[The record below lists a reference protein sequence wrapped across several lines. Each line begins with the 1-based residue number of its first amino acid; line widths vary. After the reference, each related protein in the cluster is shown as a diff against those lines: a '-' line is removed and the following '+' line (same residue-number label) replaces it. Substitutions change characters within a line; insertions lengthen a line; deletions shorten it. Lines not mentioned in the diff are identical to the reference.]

1 MHNIICTRKI
11 KNKFF
16 FHSLDIYLHNK
27 IITTM
32 AHKILLTL
40 LLQLTVAF
48 SAFAQTDNIGEYLA
62 QNSKR
67 FLTVKGL
74 ELKPGLR
81 MDDALKAFEAKG
93 WEHSDMFDFV
103 KEKYN
108 VYNLNG
114 TFYKYNNCDIKIFPT
129 GNNKNIVSMVT
140 ISLPERK
147 SFKDLKED
155 YDELKSALN
164 NKYYMFSS
172 TESFDDKYL
181 EESTSDLLKL
191 TALSRNEANFMTE
204 FHLSENKSDDLLG
217 FIRLRID
224 HINVNGQ
231 DFFYVSILY
240 CTYDHIMEQINAVDD
255 L

>member
-1 MHNIICTRKI
+1 M
-11 KNKFF
+11 
-16 FHSLDIYLHNK
+16 HNK

-48 SAFAQTDNIGEYLA
+48 SAFAQSDNIGEYLA

-93 WEHSDMFDFV
+93 WERSEYFDTMKELSDTYF
-103 KEKYN
+103 
-108 VYNLNG
+108 LNG
-114 TFYKYNNCDIKIFPT
+114 TFYNCSNCNIMIMPT
-129 GNNKNIVSMVT
+129 ANNKNI
-140 ISLPERK
+140 IGKIGINLPNRD
-147 SFKDLKED
+147 SFKELKEE
-155 YDELKSALN
+155 YDDLKSALSD
-164 NKYYMFSS
+164 KYHMVSS

-181 EESTSDLLKL
+181 EESTSDILKL
-191 TALSRNEANFMTE
+191 AALSRDEATFMTE
-204 FHLSENKSDDLLG
+204 FRLSENQSDSLLG
-217 FIRLRID
+217 FIRLI
-224 HINVNGQ
+224 INYVNSDNQ
-231 DFFYVSILY
+231 DVFYVSIVY
-240 CTYDHIMEQINAVDD
+240 FTYDFIIEQVNAVND

>member
-1 MHNIICTRKI
+1 MHNT
-11 KNKFF
+11 
-16 FHSLDIYLHNK
+16 

-48 SAFAQTDNIGEYLA
+48 SAFAQSDNIREYLT

-93 WEHSDMFDFV
+93 WERSEYFDTM
-103 KEKYN
+103 KELRGTY
-108 VYNLNG
+108 VLNG
-114 TFYKYNNCDIKIFPT
+114 TFYNRSNCNIMIMPT
-129 GNNKNIVSMVT
+129 ANNKNI
-140 ISLPERK
+140 IGKIGINLPNRD
-147 SFKDLKED
+147 SFKELKEE
-155 YDELKSALN
+155 YDDLKSALSD
-164 NKYYMFSS
+164 KYHMVSS

-181 EESTSDLLKL
+181 EESTSDILKL
-191 TALSRNEANFMTE
+191 AALSRDEATFMTE
-204 FHLSENKSDDLLG
+204 FRLSENQSDSLLG
-217 FIRLRID
+217 FIRLI
-224 HINVNGQ
+224 INYVNSDNQ
-231 DFFYVSILY
+231 DVFYVSIVY
-240 CTYDHIMEQINAVDD
+240 FTYDFIIEQVNAVND

>member
-1 MHNIICTRKI
+1 
-11 KNKFF
+11 
-16 FHSLDIYLHNK
+16 
-27 IITTM
+27 M

-48 SAFAQTDNIGEYLA
+48 SAFAQSDNIGEYLA

-93 WEHSDMFDFV
+93 WERSKLFDIV
-103 KEKYN
+103 KELN
-108 VYNLNG
+108 GVYALKG
-114 TFYKYNNCDIKIFPT
+114 TFYNRSDCNIVIIPT
-129 GNNKNIVSMVT
+129 ENNKKIVGT
-140 ISLPERK
+140 IGINLPNRD
-147 SFKDLKED
+147 SFKDLKEE
-155 YDELKSALN
+155 YDDLKSALSD
-164 NKYYMFSS
+164 KYHMVSS

-191 TALSRNEANFMTE
+191 TALSRDEAKFMTE
-204 FHLSENKSDDLLG
+204 FHLSENKQDDLLG
-217 FIRLRID
+217 YIRLTISHLKTD
-224 HINVNGQ
+224 SQ
-231 DFFYVSILY
+231 ESFYVSIIY
-240 CTYDHIMEQINAVDD
+240 CTYDDLMEQVKAKDD

>member
-1 MHNIICTRKI
+1 MHNT
-11 KNKFF
+11 
-16 FHSLDIYLHNK
+16 

-48 SAFAQTDNIGEYLA
+48 SAFAQTDNVGEYLA

-93 WEHSDMFDFV
+93 WERSKYFDTM
-103 KEKYN
+103 KELSGAYF
-108 VYNLNG
+108 LNG
-114 TFYKYNNCDIKIFPT
+114 TFYNCSNCEIIIIPT
-129 GNNKNIVSMVT
+129 GNNKKIVGAIGIT
-140 ISLPERK
+140 LPNRD
-147 SFKDLKED
+147 SFKDLKEE
-155 YDELKSALN
+155 YDDLKSALSE
-164 NKYYMFSS
+164 KYHMVSS
-172 TESFDDKYL
+172 IESFDDKYL

-191 TALSRNEANFMTE
+191 TALSRDEAKFMTE
-204 FHLSENKSDDLLG
+204 FHLSDKQQDDLLG
-217 FIRLRID
+217 YIRLVISHRKTNSQESF
-224 HINVNGQ
+224 HV
-231 DFFYVSILY
+231 YVLY
-240 CTYDHIMEQINAVDD
+240 CTYDNLMEQVKAKDD

>member
-1 MHNIICTRKI
+1 MHNIICTREI

-16 FHSLDIYLHNK
+16 FHSLDIYLHNI

-48 SAFAQTDNIGEYLA
+48 SAFAQSDNIGEYLA

-93 WEHSDMFDFV
+93 WERSEYFDTMKELSDTYF
-103 KEKYN
+103 
-108 VYNLNG
+108 LNG
-114 TFYKYNNCDIKIFPT
+114 TFYNCSNCNIMIMPIA
-129 GNNKNIVSMVT
+129 NNKKIVGT
-140 ISLPERK
+140 IGITLPERK
-147 SFKDLKED
+147 SFKDLKEE
-155 YDELKSALN
+155 YDELKSDLSE
-164 NKYYMFSS
+164 KYHMVSS
-172 TESFDDKYL
+172 TESFDDKDV
-181 EESTSDLLKL
+181 EESTSDILKL
-191 TALSRNEANFMTE
+191 TALSRNEAEFMTE
-204 FHLSENKSDDLLG
+204 FHLSENKQDDLLG
-217 FIRLRID
+217 YIRLAIS
-224 HINVNGQ
+224 HHKTNNQESFHV
-231 DFFYVSILY
+231 YILY
-240 CTYDHIMEQINAVDD
+240 CTYDDLMEIVKAKDD

>member
-1 MHNIICTRKI
+1 MHNT
-11 KNKFF
+11 
-16 FHSLDIYLHNK
+16 

-48 SAFAQTDNIGEYLA
+48 SAFAQSDNIGEYLT

-93 WEHSDMFDFV
+93 WERSEYFDTM
-103 KEKYN
+103 KELRGTY
-108 VYNLNG
+108 VLNG
-114 TFYKYNNCDIKIFPT
+114 TFYNRSNCNIMIMPT
-129 GNNKNIVSMVT
+129 ANNKNI
-140 ISLPERK
+140 IGKIGINLPNRD
-147 SFKDLKED
+147 SFKELKEE
-155 YDELKSALN
+155 YDDLKSALSD
-164 NKYYMFSS
+164 KYHMVSS

-181 EESTSDLLKL
+181 EESTSDILKL
-191 TALSRNEANFMTE
+191 AALSRDEATFMTE
-204 FHLSENKSDDLLG
+204 FRLSENQSDSLLG
-217 FIRLRID
+217 FIRLI
-224 HINVNGQ
+224 INYVNSDNQ
-231 DFFYVSILY
+231 DVFYVSIVY
-240 CTYDHIMEQINAVDD
+240 FTYDFIIEQVNAVND